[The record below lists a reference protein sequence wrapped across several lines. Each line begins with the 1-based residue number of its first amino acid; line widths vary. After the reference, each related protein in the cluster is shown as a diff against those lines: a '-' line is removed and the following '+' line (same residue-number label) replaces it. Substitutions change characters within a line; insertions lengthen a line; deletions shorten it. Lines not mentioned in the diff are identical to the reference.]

1 MKKLYGATLEGGS
14 VTVSYNETLMG
25 STTAGTK
32 SLKKGPAATALQAA
46 CTKAMGQATSGFQVY
61 TQASDASGD
70 GDLMD
75 IMRPGEPGAYR
86 AESNKIDKTLGKA
99 RDDFRAAAQAAL
111 ESGAEEL

>member
-1 MKKLYGATLEGGS
+1 MKVLYGATLEGGN
-14 VTVSYNETLMG
+14 VTVSYSETLMG

-46 CTKAMGQATSGFQVY
+46 CTKAMGQPTSGFQVY
-61 TQASDASGD
+61 TTASDAGGD
-70 GDLMD
+70 GNLMD
-75 IMRPGEPGAYR
+75 IMRDGEAPFR
-86 AESNKIDKTLGKA
+86 AMSAQIDKALGKA